1 MEVIKSQKMLGLT
14 YADDMNV
21 VHFQKLIAFVKINQR
36 KEQLSDRYLQKSKNT
51 PSEAA
56 VDIKNQPQ

>member
-1 MEVIKSQKMLGLT
+1 MLGLT